1 MKERTFSGGVN
12 IGGMTVLV
20 IFTLLC
26 LTIFSVLSLASAQA
40 DHRLSQ
46 KSLEQTAQYYA
57 ADGKAEERLR
67 SVSETLAEAA
77 EESGNESGFWEKAAF
92 LLGEGFSSG
101 DKTFSFQEKINDSM
115 NLSVKLQIVYGDPP
129 KAEVLQW
136 QSVST
141 VEYEI
146 DDTLTL
152 WDGES

>member
-1 MKERTFSGGVN
+1 
-12 IGGMTVLV
+12 
-20 IFTLLC
+20 
-26 LTIFSVLSLASAQA
+26 
-40 DHRLSQ
+40 
-46 KSLEQTAQYYA
+46 
-57 ADGKAEERLR
+57 
-67 SVSETLAEAA
+67 
-77 EESGNESGFWEKAAF
+77 
-92 LLGEGFSSG
+92 
-101 DKTFSFQEKINDSM
+101 M